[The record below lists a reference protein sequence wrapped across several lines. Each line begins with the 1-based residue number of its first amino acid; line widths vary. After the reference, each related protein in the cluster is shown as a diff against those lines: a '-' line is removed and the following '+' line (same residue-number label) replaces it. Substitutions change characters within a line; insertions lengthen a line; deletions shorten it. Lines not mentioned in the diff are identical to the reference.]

1 MIEAQRGEPTY
12 SSQGRSMLEGGHRV
26 PEGEG
31 NDQTRDK
38 VKGPAL
44 RLRGVNGHRREQID
58 KRKYL

>member
-31 NDQTRDK
+31 NDQTRDQSE
-38 VKGPAL
+38 GPCVEAE
-44 RLRGVNGHRREQID
+44 RCSRV
-58 KRKYL
+58 